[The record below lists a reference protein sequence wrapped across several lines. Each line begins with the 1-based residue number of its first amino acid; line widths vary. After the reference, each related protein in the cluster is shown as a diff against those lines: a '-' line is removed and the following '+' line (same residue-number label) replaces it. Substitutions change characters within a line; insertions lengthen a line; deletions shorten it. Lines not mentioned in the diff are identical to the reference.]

1 MSQFGFG
8 QQIGQQRDA
17 LGGGSSRSNYASEE
31 ADLTDGLIK
40 QVETIDIP
48 NTNQFYENIKFV
60 EKVKEQGNLINTMKQ
75 IAATFE
81 AGAKFKTAFDAMQ
94 ARKDATGRFTSKD
107 RGKTLGSGTSSE
119 TLSQAATIE
128 NAQVETETKEINDA
142 SVELENE
149 KNETTSTQ
157 FKSDI
162 TDLQFN
168 LYEVQE
174 GLNQRQIANEIN
186 GSLPA
191 MFSTIAAQSGLD
203 KITTTGEAQEALGL
217 NGVSGKILDGI
228 LFEYKQLIP
237 SLDITN
243 PRVQNRI
250 IARHAP
256 DLIKAEKAALN
267 VWATNHRAKVKE
279 GQLANHTA
287 GVYSNGGQGNAN
299 AMWGDNGM
307 VDQANSL
314 KFGGTSKA
322 ASAIDVAETLAK
334 GIRSGAI
341 TGTEGL
347 TISPNNINDLFHN
360 EPVTING
367 KKYPSYAE
375 IPDNIISANVKGT
388 VMNIVKNA
396 MREKETEIFNNLETD
411 RKNFDNAFIATN
423 IDEKLRNPNLTT
435 EQRKLF
441 FSGENASNLF
451 IQYANQVQ
459 DPKNIHLA
467 KYDENGLVFPDKL
480 KNIFAKVDTGASDTA
495 VSTKESTADTFNEL
509 EKNLIT
515 SAVKSYKY
523 GNALEKELEGD
534 DYITVARA
542 RDALYTEYLKNK
554 DELQTLIDNRPTGK
568 SAKSIELDYI
578 QNIFKE
584 TIEPNIKKG
593 LYDKAGTAGVTKQ
606 LIFSKGLLLEQFE
619 NNPDLQNSTVPVGLA
634 EKNNFERS
642 KAFFDSGRTINK
654 DVLTFYEDVSM
665 FKVLDDGTKVPM
677 TNLEKLVHR
686 AKAIGALSD
695 EDGDG
700 ILEYD
705 DTRKYFTM
713 KDLAKLRK
721 QPTDGKY
728 LQITAEVLPN
738 FKEALLAMK
747 PSASSSFDSYE
758 ANFPT
763 TGRSAPRKDNL
774 QGLSLE
780 QIQALVLTHDMNKIG
795 YFELDGERLY
805 NTINELTSK
814 GMIKKDQKFDETAQ
828 FYVRMYMLQKNI
840 NQRKRSISGLTVIPF
855 AKGQQPV
862 TMGIGGK
869 GTDGGTTTLGN
880 TQDDSDWLGIPNFS
894 LNDLEIMRRVFP
906 LMEAHPMSDFATMT
920 KDISKIFLDELAKD
934 GGKKFF
940 EKDRYL
946 QHEISRKAILDTLT
960 PKPVDTTKRKRN

>member
-17 LGGGSSRSNYASEE
+17 LSGSSRSNYASEE
-31 ADLTDGLIK
+31 ADLTDGLIA
-40 QVETIDIP
+40 QVEKIDIP

-75 IAATFE
+75 IAGTFE
-81 AGAKFKTAFDAMQ
+81 QGARFKTAFDSMQ
-94 ARKDATGRFTSKD
+94 ARKDTENRYKSD
-107 RGKTLGSGTSSE
+107 DKTKTAFGTSV
-119 TLSQAATIE
+119 ATI
-128 NAQVETETKEINDA
+128 VEKANLTNIEVEKETKELDDTSVDLEVEKQQTD
-142 SVELENE
+142 SVEF
-149 KNETTSTQ
+149 KN
-157 FKSDI
+157 DI

-168 LYEVQE
+168 LAEIKE
-174 GLNQRQIANEIN
+174 GSNFRQIANEVDGLIP
-186 GSLPA
+186 SLFA
-191 MFSTIAAQSGLD
+191 TRSAQSGLNT
-203 KITTTGEAQEALGL
+203 ITTTGEAQEALGL
-217 NGVSGKILDGI
+217 NGVAGKLLDGI
-228 LFEYKQLIP
+228 FFEYAQQGV
-237 SLDITN
+237 DITN
-243 PRVQNRI
+243 PRIQNKI
-250 IARHAP
+250 IAKHAKT
-256 DLIKAEKAALN
+256 LLKAEQAALN
-267 VWATNHRAKVKE
+267 TWSTNHRAKVRV
-279 GQLANHTA
+279 GQEANIKA
-287 GVYSNGGQGNAN
+287 GVISNGGQGNAN

-307 VDQANSL
+307 VAQTNTI
-314 KFGGTSKA
+314 KFGGVSQA
-322 ASAIDVAETLAK
+322 ASAIDVAETLRDA
-334 GIRSGAI
+334 INSGTAV
-341 TGTEGL
+341 GTEGL
-347 TISPNNINDLFHN
+347 TISPNNIDDLFHN
-360 EPVTING
+360 QPVIING
-367 KKYPSYAE
+367 KEYPSYDR

-396 MREKETEIFNNLETD
+396 MREKETEIFDNLETD
-411 RKNFDNAFIATN
+411 RSNFDKAFIKTN
-423 IDEKLRNPNLTT
+423 IEDKLPSLST

-441 FSGENASNLF
+441 YSGENATNIML
-451 IQYANQVQ
+451 QYANQIQ
-459 DPKNIHLA
+459 SPANKHLA
-467 KYDENGLVFPDKL
+467 KYDINGLVFPEEL
-480 KNIFAKVDTGASDTA
+480 KSIFAKVDTGSSDTA
-495 VSTKESTADTFNEL
+495 VAAKDKTADTFNDI

-515 SAVKSYKY
+515 SAVKIYKY
-523 GNALEKELEGD
+523 GEGEDKELQGAD
-534 DYITVARA
+534 FITVERA
-542 RDALYTEYLKNK
+542 RDALYTKYLSRS
-554 DELQTLIDNRPTGK
+554 DELQTLIENRPVGK
-568 SAKSIELDYI
+568 SAKSIELDFI
-578 QNIFKE
+578 QKIFEKD
-584 TIEPNIKKG
+584 ILPNIQKG
-593 LYDKAGTAGVTKQ
+593 VYDKAGTAGVTKQ
-606 LIFSKGLLLEQFE
+606 LIFNKGVLLEQFE
-619 NNPDLQNSTVPVGLA
+619 ANPDLQNSVVPVGLA

-642 KAFFDSGRTINK
+642 KGFFDSGMTINR
-654 DVLTFYEDVSM
+654 DVLTFYEDVPM
-665 FKVLDDGTKVPM
+665 FKVMNDGTKVPM

-695 EDGDG
+695 KDSDG

-728 LQITAEVLPN
+728 LQITADVLPN

-758 ANFPT
+758 ANYPT

-774 QGLSLE
+774 QNLSLE
-780 QIQALVLTHDMNKIG
+780 EIQALVLTHDMNKIG
-795 YFELDGERLY
+795 YFELDGNRLY

-814 GMIKKDQKFDETAQ
+814 GMIKKDQKFDQNAQ

-840 NQRKRSISGLTVIPF
+840 NQRRRSLSGLTVLPF
-855 AKGQQPV
+855 AKGEQPL

-920 KDISKIFLDELAKD
+920 KDVSKIFLDELSKD

-946 QHEISRKAILDTLT
+946 QHEISRKAILDALT

>member
-17 LGGGSSRSNYASEE
+17 LGGSSRSNYASEE

-48 NTNQFYENIKFV
+48 NTSQFYENIKFV
-60 EKVKEQGNLINTMKQ
+60 EKVKEQGNIINTLKQ
-75 IAATFE
+75 VANTFE
-81 AGAKFKTAFDAMQ
+81 AGARFKTAFDAMQ
-94 ARKDATGRFTSKD
+94 AKKDSIASVTGEK
-107 RGKTLGSGTSSE
+107 GKTAGGTSFDAIAE
-119 TLSQAATIE
+119 AATVTTEEIE
-128 NAQVETETKEINDA
+128 TDNKQIDDTN
-142 SVELENE
+142 VELENE
-149 KNETTSTQ
+149 KNETDSAQ
-157 FKSDI
+157 FKNDI
-162 TDLQFN
+162 TALQLN
-168 LYEVQE
+168 MLEVKE
-174 GLNQRQIANEIN
+174 GLNMRQIGNEIE
-186 GSLPA
+186 GSIQALYNVETA
-191 MFSTIAAQSGLD
+191 KSGLD
-203 KITTTGEAQEALGL
+203 KVNTTGEAEEFLGVE
-217 NGVSGKILDGI
+217 GVTGRIIDGI
-228 LFEYKQLIP
+228 FFEYAEKGV
-237 SLDITN
+237 DITN
-243 PRVQNRI
+243 PRIQRRI
-250 IARHAP
+250 LAKHAKTLNNAR
-256 DLIKAEKAALN
+256 KAALTA
-267 VWATNHRAKVKE
+267 WSTNLRAKVKD
-279 GQLANHTA
+279 GLVADHTA
-287 GVYSNGGQGNAN
+287 GVYENTATGNAN
-299 AMWGDNGM
+299 SMWGDNGM
-307 VDQANSL
+307 VAQANTL
-314 KFGGTSKA
+314 KFGGVSQRA
-322 ASAIDVAETLAK
+322 AAIDVAETIAK
-334 GIRSGAI
+334 GIEGGVAV
-341 TGTEGL
+341 GTEGL
-347 TISPNNINDLFHN
+347 TISANNVNDLFYN
-360 EPVTING
+360 QPVTING
-367 KKYPSYAE
+367 KEYESYE
-375 IPDNIISANVKGT
+375 KIPDNIISANVKGT
-388 VMNIVKNA
+388 VMNIVKQA
-396 MREKETEIFNNLETD
+396 LRDKETQIANDKVED
-411 RKNFDNAFIATN
+411 KKNFDNAFIETN
-423 IDEKLRNPNLTT
+423 IDKKLRNPNLTT

-441 FSGENASNLF
+441 FSGENASSLF
-451 IQYANQVQ
+451 IQYANQIQ

-480 KNIFAKVDTGASDTA
+480 KNIFAKVDTGSSDTA

-515 SAVKSYKY
+515 SAVKTYKY

-542 RDALYTEYLKNK
+542 RDALYTEYLRNK
-554 DELQTLIDNRPTGK
+554 DELQTLIDNRPVGK
-568 SAKSIELDYI
+568 SAKSVELDYI

-593 LYDKAGTAGVTKQ
+593 VYDKAGTAGVTKQ
-606 LIFSKGLLLEQFE
+606 LIFSKGVLLEQFE
-619 NNPDLQNSTVPVGLA
+619 ANPDLQNSVVPVGLA
-634 EKNNFERS
+634 EKNNFERA
-642 KAFFDSGRTINK
+642 KGFFDSGRTINK
-654 DVLTFYEDVSM
+654 DVLTFYEDVDM

-686 AKAIGALSD
+686 SKAIGALSD
-695 EDGDG
+695 KDGDG

-774 QGLSLE
+774 QNLSLE

-920 KDISKIFLDELAKD
+920 KDISKIFLDELQKD

-946 QHEISRKAILDTLT
+946 QHEISRKAILDALT
-960 PKPVDTTKRKRN
+960 PKPVDTTKRKRDRK

>member
-17 LGGGSSRSNYASEE
+17 LSGSSRSNYASEE

-40 QVETIDIP
+40 QVESIDIP

-60 EKVKEQGNLINTMKQ
+60 EKVKEQGNFLNTMKQ
-75 IAATFE
+75 IAGTFE
-81 AGAKFKTAFDAMQ
+81 AAAKFKTAFDAMQ
-94 ARKDATGRFTSKD
+94 ARQDATGRFTSKD
-107 RGKTLGSGTSSE
+107 KGKTLGSGTSSE
-119 TLSQAATIE
+119 TLSEAATIE
-128 NAQVETETKEINDA
+128 NAQVETETTEINNA

-149 KNETTSTQ
+149 KNETTSTE

-162 TDLQFN
+162 TDVQYD

-174 GLNQRQIANEIN
+174 GLNRRQTANEIN
-186 GSLPA
+186 GSMQA
-191 MFSTIAAQSGLD
+191 MFSTLATQGGLD
-203 KITTTGEAQEALGL
+203 KITTTGEAQEFLGL
-217 NGVSGKILDGI
+217 NGIAGKILDGI
-228 LFEYKQLIP
+228 LFEYKQLYP
-237 SLDITN
+237 DLDITN

-267 VWATNHRAKVKE
+267 VWATNHRAKVKD

-287 GVYSNGGQGNAN
+287 GVFSNGGQGNAN
-299 AMWGDNGM
+299 GVWGDNGM
-307 VDQANSL
+307 VDQGNTL

-322 ASAIDVAETLAK
+322 GAAIDVAETLAE
-334 GIRSGAI
+334 GIRAGAI

-347 TISPNNINDLFHN
+347 TISPNNIDDLFHN
-360 EPVTING
+360 QPVTING
-367 KKYPSYAE
+367 KEYPSYDR

-396 MREKETEIFNNLETD
+396 MREKQTEIFNDLEED
-411 RKNFDNAFIATN
+411 RKNFNKAFIKTN
-423 IDEKLRNPNLTT
+423 IEDKLPDLTA

-441 FSGENASNLF
+441 YSGENATNIML
-451 IQYANQVQ
+451 QYANQIQ
-459 DPKNIHLA
+459 SPANKHLA
-467 KYDENGLVFPDKL
+467 KYDINGLVFPEEL
-480 KNIFAKVDTGASDTA
+480 KSIFAKVDTGSSDTA
-495 VSTKESTADTFNEL
+495 VATKEKTAATFNDI

-515 SAVKSYKY
+515 SAVKNYKY
-523 GNALEKELEGD
+523 GQGSDKELIGAD
-534 DYITVARA
+534 FITVERA
-542 RDALYTEYLKNK
+542 RDALYSKYLTRS
-554 DELQTLIDNRPTGK
+554 DELQTLIENRPVGK
-568 SAKSIELDYI
+568 SAKSIELDFI
-578 QNIFKE
+578 QGIFEKE
-584 TIEPNIKKG
+584 VLPNIQKG
-593 LYDKAGTAGVTKQ
+593 VYDKAGSAGVTKQ
-606 LIFSKGLLLEQFE
+606 LIFNKGILLEQFE
-619 NNPDLQNSTVPVGLA
+619 ANPDLQNSVVPVGLA
-634 EKNNFERS
+634 EKNNFERA
-642 KAFFDSGRTINK
+642 KGFFDSGRTINK
-654 DVLTFYEDVSM
+654 DVLTFYEDVPM
-665 FKVLDDGTKVPM
+665 FKVMDDGTKVPM

-686 AKAIGALSD
+686 SKAIGALSD
-695 EDGDG
+695 KDADG

-728 LQITAEVLPN
+728 LQITAESLPN

-747 PSASSSFDSYE
+747 PSASSDFNTYE

-763 TGRSAPRKDNL
+763 TGRDNPRKDNL
-774 QGLSLE
+774 QDLSLE

-814 GMIKKDQKFDETAQ
+814 GMIKKGQKFDQNAQ

-840 NQRKRSISGLTVIPF
+840 NQRRRSLSGLTVIPF

-862 TMGIGGK
+862 AMGIGGK
-869 GTDGGTTTLGN
+869 GTDGGVTTLGN
-880 TQDDSDWLGIPNFS
+880 TQDDSDWLGIPDFS

-920 KDISKIFLDELAKD
+920 KDVSKIFLDELSKD

-946 QHEISRKAILDTLT
+946 QHEISRKAILDALSA
-960 PKPVDTTKRKRN
+960 KPTDTTKRKRN

>member
-17 LGGGSSRSNYASEE
+17 LSGSSRSNYASEE
-31 ADLTDGLIK
+31 ADLTDGLIA
-40 QVETIDIP
+40 QVEKIDIP

-75 IAATFE
+75 IAGTFE
-81 AGAKFKTAFDAMQ
+81 QGARFKTAFDSMQ
-94 ARKDATGRFTSKD
+94 ARKDTENRYKSD
-107 RGKTLGSGTSSE
+107 DKTKTAFGTSV
-119 TLSQAATIE
+119 ATI
-128 NAQVETETKEINDA
+128 VEKANLTNIEVEKETKELDDTSVDLEVEKQQTD
-142 SVELENE
+142 SVEF
-149 KNETTSTQ
+149 KN
-157 FKSDI
+157 DI

-168 LYEVQE
+168 LAEIKE
-174 GLNQRQIANEIN
+174 GSNFRQIANEVDGLIP
-186 GSLPA
+186 SLFA
-191 MFSTIAAQSGLD
+191 TRSAQSGLNT
-203 KITTTGEAQEALGL
+203 ITTTGEAQEALGL
-217 NGVSGKILDGI
+217 NGVAGKLLDGI
-228 LFEYKQLIP
+228 FFEYAQQGV
-237 SLDITN
+237 DITN
-243 PRVQNRI
+243 PRIQNKI
-250 IARHAP
+250 IAKHAKT
-256 DLIKAEKAALN
+256 LLKAEQAALN
-267 VWATNHRAKVKE
+267 TWSTNHRAKVRV
-279 GQLANHTA
+279 GQEANIKA
-287 GVYSNGGQGNAN
+287 GVISNGGQGNAN

-307 VDQANSL
+307 VAQTNTI
-314 KFGGTSKA
+314 KFGGVSQA
-322 ASAIDVAETLAK
+322 ASAIDVAETLRDA
-334 GIRSGAI
+334 INSGTAV
-341 TGTEGL
+341 GTEGL
-347 TISPNNINDLFHN
+347 TISPNNIDDLFHN
-360 EPVTING
+360 QPVIING
-367 KKYPSYAE
+367 KEYPSYDR

-396 MREKETEIFNNLETD
+396 MREKETEIFDNLETD
-411 RKNFDNAFIATN
+411 RSNFDKAFIKTN
-423 IDEKLRNPNLTT
+423 IEDKLPSLST

-441 FSGENASNLF
+441 YSGENATNIML
-451 IQYANQVQ
+451 QYANQIQ
-459 DPKNIHLA
+459 SPANKHLA
-467 KYDENGLVFPDKL
+467 KYDINGLVFPEEL
-480 KNIFAKVDTGASDTA
+480 KSIFAKVDTGSSDTA
-495 VSTKESTADTFNEL
+495 VAAKDKTADTFNDI

-515 SAVKSYKY
+515 SAVKIYKY
-523 GNALEKELEGD
+523 GEGEDKELQGAD
-534 DYITVARA
+534 FITVERA
-542 RDALYTEYLKNK
+542 RDALYTKYLSRS
-554 DELQTLIDNRPTGK
+554 DELQTLIENRPVGK
-568 SAKSIELDYI
+568 SAKSIELDFI
-578 QNIFKE
+578 QKIFEKD
-584 TIEPNIKKG
+584 ILPNIQKG
-593 LYDKAGTAGVTKQ
+593 VYDKAGTAGVTKQ
-606 LIFSKGLLLEQFE
+606 LIFNKGVLLEQFE
-619 NNPDLQNSTVPVGLA
+619 ANPDLQNSVVPVGLA

-642 KAFFDSGRTINK
+642 KGFFDSGMTINR
-654 DVLTFYEDVSM
+654 DVLTFYEDVPM
-665 FKVLDDGTKVPM
+665 FKVMNDGTKVPM

-695 EDGDG
+695 KDSDG

-728 LQITAEVLPN
+728 LQITADVLPN

-774 QGLSLE
+774 QNLSLE
-780 QIQALVLTHDMNKIG
+780 EIQALVLTHDMNKIG
-795 YFELDGERLY
+795 YFELDGNRLY

-814 GMIKKDQKFDETAQ
+814 GMIKKDQKFDQNAQ

-840 NQRKRSISGLTVIPF
+840 NQRRRSLSGLTVLPF
-855 AKGQQPV
+855 AKGEQPL

-920 KDISKIFLDELAKD
+920 KDVSKIFLDELSKD

-946 QHEISRKAILDTLT
+946 QHEISRKAILDALT

>member
-17 LGGGSSRSNYASEE
+17 LSGSSRSNYASEE

-40 QVETIDIP
+40 QVESIDIP

-60 EKVKEQGNLINTMKQ
+60 EKVKEQGSFLNTMKQ

-81 AGAKFKTAFDAMQ
+81 AGARFKTAFDSMQ
-94 ARKDATGRFTSKD
+94 AANDTKD
-107 RGKTLGSGTSSE
+107 RYKSDDKTKTAFGTS
-119 TLSQAATIE
+119 
-128 NAQVETETKEINDA
+128 VETIVEKAKITNVEVENETKQLDDTSVDLETEKQETD
-142 SVELENE
+142 SVEF
-149 KNETTSTQ
+149 KN
-157 FKSDI
+157 DI

-168 LYEVQE
+168 LAEIKE
-174 GLNQRQIANEIN
+174 GLNFRQIANEVDGLIP
-186 GSLPA
+186 SI
-191 MFSTIAAQSGLD
+191 FSTRSAQSRLNT
-203 KITTTGEAQEALGL
+203 ITTTGEAQEEVGL
-217 NGVSGKILDGI
+217 NGVAGKLLDGI
-228 LFEYKQLIP
+228 FFEYAQQGV
-237 SLDITN
+237 DITN
-243 PRVQNRI
+243 PRIQDRI
-250 IARHAP
+250 ISKHAET
-256 DLIKAEKAALN
+256 LLKAERAALN
-267 VWATNHRAKVKE
+267 TWSTNHRAKVKD

-287 GVYSNGGQGNAN
+287 GVFSNSGQGNAN
-299 AMWGDNGM
+299 GVWGDNGM
-307 VDQANSL
+307 VDQGNTL

-322 ASAIDVAETLAK
+322 GAAIDVAETIAE
-334 GIRSGAI
+334 GIRAGAI

-347 TISPNNINDLFHN
+347 TISPNNIDDLFHN
-360 EPVTING
+360 QPVTING
-367 KKYPSYAE
+367 KEYPSYDR

-396 MREKETEIFNNLETD
+396 MREKQTEIFNDLETD
-411 RKNFDNAFIATN
+411 RKNFDKAFIKTN
-423 IDEKLRNPNLTT
+423 IEDKLPNLTA

-441 FSGENASNLF
+441 YSGENATNIML
-451 IQYANQVQ
+451 QYANQIQ
-459 DPKNIHLA
+459 SPANKHLA
-467 KYDENGLVFPDKL
+467 KYDINGLVFPDEL
-480 KNIFAKVDTGASDTA
+480 KNIFAKEATGASDTA
-495 VSTKESTADTFNEL
+495 VATKEKTAATFNDI

-515 SAVKSYKY
+515 SAVKNYKY
-523 GNALEKELEGD
+523 GQGSDKELIGAD
-534 DYITVARA
+534 FITVERA
-542 RDALYTEYLKNK
+542 RDALYSKYLTRS
-554 DELQTLIDNRPTGK
+554 DELQTLIENRPVGK
-568 SAKSIELDYI
+568 SAKSIELDFI
-578 QNIFKE
+578 QGIFEKE
-584 TIEPNIKKG
+584 VLPNIQKG
-593 LYDKAGTAGVTKQ
+593 VYDKAGSAGVTKQ
-606 LIFSKGLLLEQFE
+606 LIFNKGILLEQFE
-619 NNPDLQNSTVPVGLA
+619 ANPDLQNSVVPVGLA
-634 EKNNFERS
+634 EKNNFERA
-642 KAFFDSGRTINK
+642 KGFFDSGRTINK
-654 DVLTFYEDVSM
+654 DVLTFYEDVPM
-665 FKVLDDGTKVPM
+665 FKVMDDGTKVPM

-686 AKAIGALSD
+686 SKAIGALSD

-728 LQITAEVLPN
+728 LQITADVLPN

-774 QGLSLE
+774 QDLSLE

-814 GMIKKDQKFDETAQ
+814 GMIKKGQKFDQNAQ

-840 NQRKRSISGLTVIPF
+840 NQRRRSLSGLTVIPF
-855 AKGQQPV
+855 AKGEQPL

-920 KDISKIFLDELAKD
+920 KDVSKIFLNELSKD

-946 QHEISRKAILDTLT
+946 QHEISRKAILDTLS
-960 PKPVDTTKRKRN
+960 PKTRTVNPKDRRNRN